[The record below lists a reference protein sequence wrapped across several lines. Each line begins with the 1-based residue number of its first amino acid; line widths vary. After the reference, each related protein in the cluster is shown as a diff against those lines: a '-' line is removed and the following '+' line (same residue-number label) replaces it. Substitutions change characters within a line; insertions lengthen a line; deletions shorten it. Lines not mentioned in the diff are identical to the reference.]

1 MANVTVTTSNP
12 SITVN
17 SNNNAVTVATT
28 QSNVTVGAVVSGT
41 LANTI
46 ATSGRFSTLQV
57 GNVATVQYTFPIDAP
72 TVDQGLRAYAN
83 GTLYWSADV
92 GLVDS
97 VNGQTGTVVLDT
109 DNISEGSSNLY
120 FTNTRADAR
129 VNAVLPNTDSL
140 SEGSTN
146 LYFTNARANTV
157 IGTNTTDN
165 LTEGSTNLYFT
176 NARADARV
184 NLQTGTNLDLSNK
197 STSDLAEGTNLY
209 FTDTRVDS
217 RLSSGSVTSNIVTSG
232 HIITNKLNPVSGNTI
247 TVAGNMEVSGNLNV
261 VEKQDLLLQDNKIVL
276 NYGNA
281 SARDAFITVDRSG
294 SSMANAQIKYDNTNN
309 KFEVGIATGTNQ
321 VDLATKN
328 GNVLITSTSGIPHLE
343 FNRNASGTNSYLRIQ
358 GYDVGG
364 GLESNEP
371 TLVLNHS
378 STANALTGFAM
389 TQGGG
394 NQAYLTHDGA
404 TDVWTT
410 STVAQGFGNGGKI
423 PQEGFAASFT
433 DLTASNKLITDLIE
447 KDGDPQ
453 VKIKGDGI
461 GGIQTNLLGQ
471 ADVWRT
477 GAATNEQY
485 WGQIEFAGHAAR
497 ANNDGNQTYAGTTNI
512 PNGYAFN
519 QTTTA
524 GNATVVINGVQRQA
538 GFNGNGGFAYSTST
552 TDIEAAINDINVN
565 DVIHSGYEP
574 IGTYGDSGFDA
585 DGVVLRVSSKDATA
599 KTITLNATA
608 SRTVDNSSKGSIAG
622 DYTVLETAPGFYDDT
637 RLLGFSVAHGE
648 DVGASGTNTYG
659 YIGILKRDSF
669 GMTQY
674 AMPVDFTAS
683 PNLTVSEFGVVDAA
697 NPFFLTNSKV
707 TLADPNGISGKIPGP
722 TLNAPYNMTIG
733 KNTNIG
739 NRPFADGFKS
749 FGMNIGYNGKL
760 DTSYFTTLPVTQVN
774 ITQHTKN
781 SGMVNN
787 SYFRDAAGP
796 RVYLSSLD
804 GDFESALGEQYAK
817 NGDEL
822 GRVMAWS
829 RAQSQSSPST
839 YYANQKMSFYADD
852 FTGTNTRGVFT
863 LVTTDDISTS
873 SKMGTNNG
881 DGISLAGE
889 NFTYLAGETV
899 ELKPVGPQ
907 SGNGY
912 YATGL
917 GSRKK
922 SYASAL
928 TQSTDNTKGSRLVVG
943 HGAESRK
950 TEIGDLEL
958 GIRRLQPNRDWVMRL
973 DRGNFTTSSGGT
985 ANNGNYFQR
994 LAAGQAG
1001 DAPRFN
1007 ATSKHNRP
1015 PEDWADGMSVVL
1027 NGFSGSFGTA
1037 VNGNTYY
1044 GKVIFSVLM
1053 ELYTDAGL
1061 TTGLN
1066 TGVAHN
1072 TNIDENGTATI
1083 TIQQSNFQNADVVN
1097 QEYYWNLKEG
1107 ESKLKLTDR
1116 RFGTNIEVLEYDP
1129 VDLASATAGKFVFN
1143 RPIET
1148 ANVITSTG
1156 GFVGNLTG
1164 APSSLSGLTT
1174 DNLTEGSSNLYY
1186 TDARSRAAVSV
1197 TTGVTSGGGQLQY
1210 NNNTG
1215 EFTFNPAD
1223 TVNNA
1228 TNATN
1233 TAISDNTTENA
1244 TKYVSFVGGTSGNQP
1259 QEVSSSKLTFNPST
1273 GDLTTADLSV
1283 NSNVTIE
1290 SGNVTMGNTTAVFGL
1305 KNLKFDGANN
1315 RLGIGTGDN
1324 VGLLADGVG
1333 AFGGLHML
1341 SSDYTTCRSNYEEL
1355 KNSTTG
1361 PDFRWYKGRGTYE
1374 SPTTVNAGDRLH
1386 ESLYH
1391 AYDGTDYGSSRA
1403 QHVVFTDDRTGTG
1416 YDQSNGIISSS
1427 FAWQVRGTNGS
1438 DTITPLQVQGGSGN
1452 VMIGLSDIRNS
1463 GTANTT
1469 ITMSGN
1475 VHTAGD
1481 VHVNNIRPNTGSNV
1495 HIDTVKP
1502 VTQYGDFKLNGN
1514 VVIDKAEFANSGSAT
1529 NAITAIISH
1538 GNQGGSTSADSI
1550 VLTTSL
1556 ADGTEV
1562 VVSGITDSGATQ
1574 VNNGTYYIKQE
1585 GSLGFGAL
1593 GVGLYT
1599 DVLLQN
1605 PVRLM
1610 TTTVFISP
1618 PSGSPIATYAAGTFL
1633 DNKDAN
1639 LEIKGHTTANTA
1651 TITGLLTTN
1660 DVTLKSFQETVVAL
1674 GNQSGDISSSLNV
1687 DNGTIYSVTA
1697 TGGITINSLGNAVAG
1712 TSFTLIITQDGSG
1725 SHTLTA
1731 GSDIKWAGGQKTL
1744 STAGNAID
1752 VISFFYDGTT
1762 YFASLGRGF
1771 V

>member
-72 TVDQGLRAYAN
+72 SVDQGLRAYAN

-140 SEGSTN
+140 TEGSTN

-165 LTEGSTNLYFT
+165 LTEGSTNLYYTDSRFDTRLAAKSTSDLSEGT
-176 NARADARV
+176 NLYYTDARADARV
-184 NLQTGTNLDLSNK
+184 NLQTGTNLDLSSK

-209 FTDTRVDS
+209 YTDARVDS
-217 RLSSGSVTSNIVTSG
+217 RLSSGNITSNISTSG
-232 HIITNKLNPVSGNTI
+232 HVITNNLTPVSGNTI

-261 VEKQDLLLQDNKIVL
+261 VEKVDLLLQDNKIVL

-281 SARDAFITVDRSG
+281 TARDAFITVDRSG
-294 SSMANAQIKYDNTNN
+294 SSLANANLQWNETDD
-309 KFEVGIATGTNQ
+309 KFQFDFPLSGTTATFNSFAGDIT
-321 VDLATKN
+321 
-328 GNVLITSTSGIPHLE
+328 GNVTTNLISTST
-343 FNRNASGTNSYLRIQ
+343 
-358 GYDVGG
+358 
-364 GLESNEP
+364 
-371 TLVLNHS
+371 
-378 STANALTGFAM
+378 
-389 TQGGG
+389 
-394 NQAYLTHDGA
+394 
-404 TDVWTT
+404 
-410 STVAQGFGNGGKI
+410 
-423 PQEGFAASFT
+423 
-433 DLTASNKLITDLIE
+433 
-447 KDGDPQ
+447 DPQ

-461 GGIQTNLLGQ
+461 GGIQTGLVGQ
-471 ADVWRT
+471 ADGWRT
-477 GAATNEQY
+477 GAANNEQY
-485 WGQIEFAGHAAR
+485 WGQTSFAGHSIRNQQNA
-497 ANNDGNQTYAGTTNI
+497 GNTYSGSNI
-512 PNGYAFN
+512 PNGYALN
-519 QTTTA
+519 HTAVA
-524 GNATVVINGVQRQA
+524 GNATVVINGVVREA
-538 GFNGNGGFAYSTST
+538 GFVGGNSGFAYSTSA
-552 TDIEAAINDINVN
+552 TDIEAAINDIEVGS
-565 DVIHSGYEP
+565 VIHSQYDA
-574 IGTYGDSGFDA
+574 IGTYSDTGFSRTDA
-585 DGVVLRVSSKDATA
+585 VKVPRVVSKDATA
-599 KTITLNATA
+599 KTITMNVAA
-608 SRTVDNSSKGSIAG
+608 STSVDNSSLSSP
-622 DYTVLETAPGFYDDT
+622 DVTFLELAPGFFNDT
-637 RLLGFSVAHGE
+637 TGFAAAVAHGE
-648 DVGASGTNTYG
+648 DVGGSGQNTYG
-659 YIGILKRDSF
+659 YVGVLNRDVF
-669 GMTQY
+669 GHTMY
-674 AMPVDFTAS
+674 AKPVDFTGS
-683 PNLTVSEFGVVDAA
+683 SNLDLTGFDSSSSTT
-697 NPFFLTNSKV
+697 PFFLSNSKY
-707 TLADPNGISGKIPGP
+707 TFENPTGISGPIAAPA
-722 TLNAPYNMTIG
+722 LNTPFNMTIG

-739 NRPFADGFKS
+739 NRPFNDAFKS
-749 FGMNIGYNGKL
+749 FGLNIGFNGKL
-760 DTSYFTTLPVTQVN
+760 ETDYFTTLP
-774 ITQHTKN
+774 ITQIAVGQHIKN
-781 SGMVNN
+781 SGAVNN
-787 SYFRDAAGP
+787 NYFRDAAGP
-796 RVYLSSLD
+796 RFFLSTFD
-804 GDFESALGEQYAK
+804 GDVDTPVGEQYAK

-822 GRVMAWS
+822 GRLMAWS
-829 RAQSQSSPST
+829 RAQTLSSPST
-839 YYANQKMSFYADD
+839 YYANQKISFYADD
-852 FTGTNTRGVFT
+852 FTSNNTRGVAT
-863 LVTTDDISTS
+863 LVTTDDISRS

-881 DGISLAGE
+881 DGISSNSA
-889 NFTYLAGETV
+889 NFTYLAGEQI
-899 ELKPVGPQ
+899 ELKPVSPNTGT
-907 SGNGY
+907 GA

-917 GSRKK
+917 GCRKK
-922 SYASAL
+922 SYATAM
-928 TQSTDNTKGSRLVVG
+928 TQTSDNLKGSRLVVG

-958 GIRRLQPNRDWVMRL
+958 GIRRHQPNKDWVMRL

-1007 ATSKHNRP
+1007 ATSKHNNV
-1015 PEDWADGMSVVL
+1015 PEDWNDGMTVTL

-1044 GKVIFSVLM
+1044 GKVIFGVLM

-1066 TGVAHN
+1066 TGVSHG

-1083 TIQQSNFQNADVVN
+1083 TIPKANFQNADVVN
-1097 QEYYWNLKEG
+1097 QEYYWTLKEG
-1107 ESKLKLTDR
+1107 ESKLKLLDR

-1129 VDLASATAGKFVFN
+1129 VDLASATAGKFVYN

-1174 DNLTEGSSNLYY
+1174 DGLTEGSSNLYY

-1197 TTGVTSGGGQLQY
+1197 VTGTTSGGGQLSY
-1210 NNNTG
+1210 NNTTG

-1223 TVNNA
+1223 TVDNA

-1244 TKYVSFVGGTSGNQP
+1244 TKYVSFVGGTSGNHP
-1259 QEVSSSKLTFNPST
+1259 QEVSSSKLIFNPST
-1273 GDLTTADLSV
+1273 GDLTTTELSV

-1290 SGNVTMGNTTAVFGL
+1290 SGNVTMGDTSAVFGL
-1305 KNLKFDGANN
+1305 ENLKFDGANN
-1315 RLGIGTGDN
+1315 RLGLGTGDR
-1324 VGLLADGVG
+1324 VGLLADGAG
-1333 AFGGLHML
+1333 AFGALHML
-1341 SSDYTTCRSNYEEL
+1341 SNNSTTCRSNYEEL

-1391 AYDGTDYGSSRA
+1391 AYDGTDYGNSRA

-1416 YDQSNGIISSS
+1416 YDQGSGIITTS
-1427 FAWQVRGTNGS
+1427 FGWQVRATDGS
-1438 DTITPLQVQGGSGN
+1438 STLTPLQVQGGSGN
-1452 VMIGLSDIRNS
+1452 VLIGLNAIRNT
-1463 GTANTT
+1463 GDANTT

-1475 VHTAGD
+1475 IHTAGD
-1481 VHVNNIRPNTGSNV
+1481 VHVNNIRPNTGGNV
-1495 HIDTVKP
+1495 HIDTHKP
-1502 VTQYGDFKLNGN
+1502 VTQFGNITLNGN
-1514 VVIDKAEFANSGSAT
+1514 VVVDTAEFTNSGSAT
-1529 NAITAIISH
+1529 AAITAIISH
-1538 GNQGGSTSADSI
+1538 GNQGGSTTADSI
-1550 VLTTSL
+1550 VINGFNGSSD
-1556 ADGTEV
+1556 DGKQVT
-1562 VVSGITDSGATQ
+1562 VSGITDSGATQ
-1574 VNNGTYYIKQE
+1574 VNGNSYYIKYNA
-1585 GSLGFGAL
+1585 SLGFNNEGF
-1593 GVGLYT
+1593 GLFS
-1599 DVLLQN
+1599 DSGLLN
-1605 PVRLM
+1605 PVRVM
-1610 TTTVFISP
+1610 TTGGFIGS
-1618 PSGSPIATYAAGTFL
+1618 PSGTPIVSYAAGSFT
-1633 DNKDAN
+1633 DYQNAN
-1639 LEIKGHTTANTA
+1639 LTVKGHTTANTMTVTGA
-1651 TITGLLTTN
+1651 TTIE
-1660 DVTLKSFQETVVAL
+1660 DVTLKAFQETVVAL

-1697 TGGITINSLGNAVAG
+1697 TGGITINSLQNAVAG
-1712 TSFTLIITQDGSG
+1712 TSFTLIITQDAGG
-1725 SHTLTA
+1725 NHTLTA